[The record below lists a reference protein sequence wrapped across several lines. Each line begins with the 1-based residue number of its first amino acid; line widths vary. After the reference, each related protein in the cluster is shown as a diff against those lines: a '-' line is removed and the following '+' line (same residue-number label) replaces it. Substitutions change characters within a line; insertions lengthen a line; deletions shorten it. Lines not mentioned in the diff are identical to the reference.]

1 MSAPSAPEFP
11 DYLPAAAQEALRA
24 LPAEQ
29 QTRLLLAISAEAER
43 QEADLDAAVER
54 SLQHIPAL
62 LRGSVRRL
70 LGV

>member
-1 MSAPSAPEFP
+1 MSAPPAPEFP
-11 DYLPAAAQEALRA
+11 DYLPASVQEALRT
-24 LPAEQ
+24 LPAEEQ
-29 QTRLLLAISAEAER
+29 NQLLTAIATQAAR
-43 QEADLDAAVER
+43 QEADLDSAFDR